1 MTMGNQMN
9 PDLETLQTHIA
20 FQEHSIAALNTALIE
35 QQKQIDM
42 LRTELRLLKEKL
54 GELEEGLEQ
63 KSFGSVDEKPP
74 HY

>member
-1 MTMGNQMN
+1 
-9 PDLETLQTHIA
+9 
-20 FQEHSIAALNTALIE
+20 
-35 QQKQIDM
+35 
-42 LRTELRLLKEKL
+42 LRMELRLLKEKL